1 MLLFII
7 YPSAIHRAQEGRVL
21 SKYTLII
28 IPGHFVYAQ
37 KVLKKYTPIMIP
49 EHLIYEQ
56 KLLQLFLLV
65 ACFTHWWQENWASIK
80 NTELQ
85 NKKPRLRY
93 NPLKNIVLLGCC
105 WSVSLQFNLSL
116 GKNAKIVSGN
126 ITLKNIASI
135 YIDRKHVWEGKKS
148 SCPRNL

>member
-1 MLLFII
+1 M
-7 YPSAIHRAQEGRVL
+7 
-21 SKYTLII
+21 
-28 IPGHFVYAQ
+28 
-37 KVLKKYTPIMIP
+37 
-49 EHLIYEQ
+49 
-56 KLLQLFLLV
+56 V
-65 ACFTHWWQENWASIK
+65 ACFTHWWHENWASIK

-135 YIDRKHVWEGKKS
+135 YIDRKHVWEGKNLLVLETR
-148 SCPRNL
+148 RNCLVKNNEVNPTWQIKTMKVKEAFYKGFRRKFGVFFFVVEIF